1 MKEGFR
7 KFKEMMMSEYP
18 NILIKGIEENGVF
31 NIYYF
36 LNNFD
41 IRDMQFHNFFG
52 KSLNASFSEEEI
64 SNIASE
70 FLFVEELEEYFP
82 EIYDIILKFSIEYNR
97 KIEISKKLKVKN
109 TESFLPFNLEGD
121 YKEYYENT
129 EMLMV
134 A

>member
-18 NILIKGIEENGVF
+18 NILIKGIEENGIF

>member
-109 TESFLPFNLEGD
+109 TESFLPFNLEED

>member
-1 MKEGFR
+1 M
-7 KFKEMMMSEYP
+7 
-18 NILIKGIEENGVF
+18 
-31 NIYYF
+31 
-36 LNNFD
+36 
-41 IRDMQFHNFFG
+41 
-52 KSLNASFSEEEI
+52 NASFSEEEI

>member
-1 MKEGFR
+1 
-7 KFKEMMMSEYP
+7 MSEYP
-18 NILIKGIEENGVF
+18 NILIKGIEENGIF

>member
-18 NILIKGIEENGVF
+18 NILIKGIEENGIF

-36 LNNFD
+36 LDNFD

-82 EIYDIILKFSIEYNR
+82 EIYDIFFKFSIEYNR
-97 KIEISKKLKVKN
+97 KIEVSKKLKIKN
-109 TESFLPFNLEGD
+109 TESFLPFNLEKG
-121 YKEYYENT
+121 YKEYYEDT

>member
-18 NILIKGIEENGVF
+18 NILIKGIEENGIF

-36 LNNFD
+36 LDNFD

-82 EIYDIILKFSIEYNR
+82 EIYDIFFKFSIEYNR
-97 KIEISKKLKVKN
+97 KIEVSKKLKINVKTN
-109 TESFLPFNLEGD
+109 FLFWDSFF
-121 YKEYYENT
+121 
-129 EMLMV
+129 V
-134 A
+134 V